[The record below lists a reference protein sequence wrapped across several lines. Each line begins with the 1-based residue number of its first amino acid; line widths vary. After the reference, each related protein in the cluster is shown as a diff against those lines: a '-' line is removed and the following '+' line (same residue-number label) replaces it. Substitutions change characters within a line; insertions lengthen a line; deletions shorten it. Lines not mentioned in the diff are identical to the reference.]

1 MNTFE
6 TVRKLCVLYNVGVFL
21 TSRTTVS
28 VSRRACAVCLCS
40 LLILDTVTIT
50 TEEYIINQVTKFVT
64 DKDVTGLSFLGVLLL
79 MSNQFWGFCIMWEWT
94 VLTFQNVKNTTR
106 CQMVLKQQ
114 R

>member
-1 MNTFE
+1 
-6 TVRKLCVLYNVGVFL
+6 
-21 TSRTTVS
+21 
-28 VSRRACAVCLCS
+28 

-50 TEEYIINQVTKFVT
+50 TKVCIINQVTKFVT
-64 DKDVTGLSFLGVLLL
+64 DKDVTGHSFLGDLLL
-79 MSNQFWGFCIMWEWT
+79 VSIQFWGFCIMWEWT